1 MKRMMLRL
9 RRGFKRASDAL
20 VGKLAITVLGG
31 LRLIDANKMA
41 DFAGGLM
48 RAIGPLLPE
57 NRIGRANLAAAF
69 PEKSKIEIDTIL
81 RGCWDNLGRM
91 GAEFAH
97 LDRLWYFDPQQSPE
111 RSRIELAQPDIDR
124 FLRLLNDGKPA
135 LIFAAH
141 LANWELP
148 AVCAATYKLDSA
160 VLYRRPNISGI
171 DRWLAET
178 RTASMG
184 EMISTDLYAPVK
196 ISEALERG
204 AHVGMLVVPWQTRF
218 WLGSCAISIAQSMA
232 PVLYA
237 WRTTAFAPSSLMKSS
252 QFSMRTEKSMS
263 LAPCR
268 SSHR

>member
-20 VGKLAITVLGG
+20 VGKLAITVLSG
-31 LRLIDANKMA
+31 LRLIDADKMA
-41 DFAGGLM
+41 DFAGGFM

-57 NRIGRANLAAAF
+57 NRIGRANLTAAF
-69 PEKSKIEIDTIL
+69 PEKSKIEIDAIL

-97 LDRLWYFDPQQSPE
+97 LDRLWNVDPEQPPE

-148 AVCAATYKLDSA
+148 AVCAATHKLDSA

-184 EMISTDLYAPVK
+184 EIISTDLYAPVK
-196 ISEALERG
+196 ISEALARGGHDGQSKGDCISVRHCVAMQER
-204 AHVGMLVVPWQTRF
+204 HRF
-218 WLGSCAISIAQSMA
+218 QSGGKIQQLSDGDLFFAVIAS
-232 PVLYA
+232 PFVDG
-237 WRTTAFAPSSLMKSS
+237 RGNAFI
-252 QFSMRTEKSMS
+252 
-263 LAPCR
+263 
-268 SSHR
+268 

>member
-1 MKRMMLRL
+1 MKRMILRL

-20 VGKLAITVLGG
+20 VGKLAIIVLGG
-31 LRLIDANKMA
+31 LRLIDADKMA

-48 RAIGPLLPE
+48 RTIGPLLPE

-97 LDRLWYFDPQQSPE
+97 LDRLWNFDPEQSPE

-141 LANWELP
+141 LAN
-148 AVCAATYKLDSA
+148 
-160 VLYRRPNISGI
+160 
-171 DRWLAET
+171 
-178 RTASMG
+178 
-184 EMISTDLYAPVK
+184 
-196 ISEALERG
+196 
-204 AHVGMLVVPWQTRF
+204 
-218 WLGSCAISIAQSMA
+218 
-232 PVLYA
+232 
-237 WRTTAFAPSSLMKSS
+237 
-252 QFSMRTEKSMS
+252 
-263 LAPCR
+263 
-268 SSHR
+268 